1 MYNADKSAELKEKF
15 KKLSAE
21 EQTSNLALSMQK
33 AITTFM
39 GGAVRTLA
47 LGSITYVALNAIVLR
62 TAVAPFSWLEAVALY
77 GSFEI
82 LVGAVK
88 RMRG

>member
-1 MYNADKSAELKEKF
+1 MYNPDKSAELKEKF

-21 EQTSNLALSMQK
+21 EQTNTLALSMQK
-33 AITTFM
+33 AIVSFM

-47 LGSITYVALNAIVLR
+47 LGSIAYVALNAIVSR
-62 TAVAPFSWLEAVALY
+62 TTVAPFSWLEAVALY

-82 LVGAVK
+82 LVGTVK
-88 RMRG
+88 RVRG